1 MSRLPERVRGFVAG
15 TALALGLAT
24 GIPVAWAQAQV
35 SPGPDAPAAKGRYGL
50 GRTPSPQEVAAW
62 DIDVR
67 PDGHGVKP
75 GRGTVASGQAIYDAK
90 CAACHGTFGESN
102 TYMVIAGGV
111 RPEDLK
117 TGRAAGLRDPD
128 VVRTLGNKLAS
139 VTTLWDYIN
148 RAMPWTA
155 PQSLTV
161 DEVYAVTAYVLHLN
175 EIVPADFE
183 LNDRNLITLPMPN
196 RNGFTRAHGMGRVD
210 GKPDVQGSSCL
221 RNCRTEVA
229 ITSELPAYAMNAHGD
244 LRRQVRPVGAFGAV
258 DTTRYDVARGAA
270 RATVAAVGEDRSGG
284 ESHAARDILAR
295 RACVAC
301 HGLEKRIV
309 GPGFREVAS
318 RYQTRDDAQR
328 YLAEKIRK
336 GSVGAW
342 GQVPMPG
349 QPAIK
354 DEELASV
361 IRWIVGGAQ

>member
-1 MSRLPERVRGFVAG
+1 MSRQPERVRAG
-15 TALALGLAT
+15 SARSVVFALALAT
-24 GIPVAWAQAQV
+24 CIPVASGQERPAV
-35 SPGPDAPAAKGRYGL
+35 GPDAAAAKGRFGL
-50 GRTPSPQEVAAW
+50 GRAPTLQEIAAW

-75 GRGTVASGQAIYDAK
+75 GRGTVAQGQAVYDAK

-102 TYMVIAGGV
+102 NYMVIAGGV
-111 RPEDLK
+111 RSEDLK
-117 TGRAAGLRDPD
+117 TGRASGLRDPD

-183 LNDRNLITLPMPN
+183 LNDRNLVTLPMPN
-196 RNGFTRAHGMGRVD
+196 RNGFTRAHGMGRID
-210 GKPDVQGSSCL
+210 GRPDVQGSSCMV
-221 RNCRTEVA
+221 NCRTEVA

-258 DTTRYDVARGAA
+258 DTTRFDVARGAA
-270 RATVAAVGEDRSGG
+270 PASAGG
-284 ESHAARDILAR
+284 ERSAGVQSHAARDILAR

-301 HGLEKRIV
+301 HGLENRIV

-318 RYQTRDDAQR
+318 RYQTRNDAEG

-336 GSVGAW
+336 GGVGAW

-354 DEELASV
+354 DEEVASV